1 MTNEIINI
9 NNSPIL
15 SQMRK
20 MNEEMKDIDLNELKK
35 LKHELDV
42 VKEAVEIENEMKS
55 CCMTM
60 DIRAVKFFSQL
71 GISICILGLCISQ
84 LVIHYDDCNSNQM
97 YSNILMMLI
106 GVWVPAPNYK
116 KS

>member
-15 SQMRK
+15 QQMKK
-20 MNEEMKDIDLNELKK
+20 MNENMKDIDLEELTKLKK
-35 LKHELDV
+35 ELDV

-55 CCMTM
+55 CCLTM

-71 GISICILGLCISQ
+71 SISISILALCISQ
-84 LVIHYDDCNSNQM
+84 LVTHYDDCNSNQM
-97 YSNILMMLI
+97 YSNILMMII
-106 GVWVPAPNYK
+106 GVWVPAPEYK
-116 KS
+116 K